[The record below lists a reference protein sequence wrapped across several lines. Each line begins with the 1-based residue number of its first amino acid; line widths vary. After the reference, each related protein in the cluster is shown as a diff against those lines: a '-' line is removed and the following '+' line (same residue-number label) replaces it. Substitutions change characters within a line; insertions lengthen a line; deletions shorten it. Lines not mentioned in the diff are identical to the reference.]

1 MGRLVTVR
9 WSPPASTQDRIGS
22 HPVRH
27 SGWRRSCAAGGG
39 PSRWP
44 CQTLI
49 PKSSARCGGASPSDA
64 TYALPVT
71 LIIGM
76 SKPEGI
82 YLSVDYRVTNPRTR
96 EIINNT
102 SIKSL
107 TIHYPPADNVGPR
120 VLLAFTGL
128 AELPDGTPTLTWIR
142 ETLRG
147 ESEVIDQS
155 MSHLRRR
162 LNRDIA
168 PLGSPLIINLLVL
181 ERYRRL
187 LGGFTNVRI
196 PLPGENPVMPGF
208 RYIMN
213 QLLGWSIFAN
223 GSGAQRLV
231 KDGHFDRL
239 QPHLGIVPREPMNHL
254 KLLASMNRRVA
265 AKDGTVSP
273 FCQVSFIP
281 SGTRFGPTS
290 HAFTER
296 GETVPFEM
304 PLILFGI
311 DTTEWTR
318 EIRRNLDAIRIGEIS
333 KVPEISN
340 EKRNEQ
346 IKRRP

>member
-1 MGRLVTVR
+1 M
-9 WSPPASTQDRIGS
+9 
-22 HPVRH
+22 
-27 SGWRRSCAAGGG
+27 
-39 PSRWP
+39 
-44 CQTLI
+44 
-49 PKSSARCGGASPSDA
+49 
-64 TYALPVT
+64 T

-82 YLSVDYRVTNPRTR
+82 YLSVDYRVTNTRTR

-102 SIKSL
+102 AIKSL
-107 TIHYPPADNVGPR
+107 AIHYPPMDNGGPK
-120 VLLAFTGL
+120 VLLAWTGL
-128 AELPDGTPTLTWIR
+128 AELPDGTPILTWIR

-155 MSHLRRR
+155 MKHLRKR

-168 PLGSPLIINLLVL
+168 PYRSPLIINLLVL

-187 LGGFTNVRI
+187 FGGFTNLRN
-196 PLPGENPVMPGF
+196 PPPGEDPVMPGF
-208 RYIMN
+208 QYIMN
-213 QLLGWSIFAN
+213 QLTAWTIFAN
-223 GSGAQRLV
+223 GSGAQRLM

-239 QPHLGIVPREPMNHL
+239 LPHLGVVPREPMNHM
-254 KLLASMNRRVA
+254 KLLAGMNRRVA
-265 AKDGTVSP
+265 AKNDTVSP

-304 PLILFGI
+304 PLIIAGI

-318 EIRRNLDAIRIGEIS
+318 EFRRNSEALFKGEIS
-333 KVPEISN
+333 KMPETSN
-340 EKRNEQ
+340 EKMNEQ

>member
-1 MGRLVTVR
+1 MQRLV
-9 WSPPASTQDRIGS
+9 
-22 HPVRH
+22 
-27 SGWRRSCAAGGG
+27 
-39 PSRWP
+39 
-44 CQTLI
+44 LE
-49 PKSSARCGGASPSDA
+49 
-64 TYALPVT
+64 YALPVT

-82 YLSVDYRVTNPRTR
+82 YLSVDYRVTNARTR

-107 TIHYPPADNVGPR
+107 AIHYPPVDNGGPK

-147 ESEVIDQS
+147 EGEVIDQS
-155 MSHLRRR
+155 MSHLRKR
-162 LNRDIA
+162 LNSDIA

-187 LGGFTNVRI
+187 FGGFTNLRI
-196 PLPGENPVMPGF
+196 PPPGGNPVTPGF
-208 RYIMN
+208 KYIMN
-213 QLLGWSIFAN
+213 QLTDWTIFAN
-223 GSGAQRLV
+223 GSGAQRLM
-231 KDGHFDRL
+231 KDGHFARL
-239 QPHLGIVPREPMNHL
+239 QPHLAIIPREPMNHMN
-254 KLLASMNRRVA
+254 LLAGMNRRVA
-265 AKDGTVSP
+265 AKDDTVSP

-290 HAFTER
+290 HAFTEQ

-304 PLILFGI
+304 PLIIAGI

-318 EIRRNLDAIRIGEIS
+318 EFRRNSEAVFSGEIS
-333 KVPEISN
+333 KLPEISN
-340 EKRNEQ
+340 EKLNEQ
-346 IKRRP
+346 MKRRP

>member
-1 MGRLVTVR
+1 MEYT
-9 WSPPASTQDRIGS
+9 
-22 HPVRH
+22 
-27 SGWRRSCAAGGG
+27 
-39 PSRWP
+39 
-44 CQTLI
+44 
-49 PKSSARCGGASPSDA
+49 
-64 TYALPVT
+64 LPVT

-82 YLSVDYRVTNPRTR
+82 YLSVDYRITNPSTR

-102 SIKSL
+102 AIKSL
-107 TIHYPPADNVGPR
+107 TIHYPPMDNGGPR

-155 MSHLRRR
+155 MTHLRKR

-187 LGGFTNVRI
+187 FGAFTNLRI
-196 PLPGENPVMPGF
+196 PPPGENPVMPGF
-208 RYIMN
+208 RYIMS
-213 QLLGWSIFAN
+213 QLTGWTIFAN
-223 GSGAQRLV
+223 GSGAQRLM
-231 KDGHFDRL
+231 KDGHFARL
-239 QPHLGIVPREPMNHL
+239 QPHLGIVPREPMNHMN
-254 KLLASMNRRVA
+254 LLAGMNRRVA
-265 AKDGTVSP
+265 AKDDTVSS

-296 GETVPFEM
+296 GEAVPFEM
-304 PLILFGI
+304 PFIISGI

-318 EIRRNLDAIRIGEIS
+318 ELRRNSEALRRGEIS
-333 KVPEISN
+333 KMPEISN
-340 EKRNEQ
+340 EKLNEQ
-346 IKRRP
+346 IRRRP